1 MRLNIRRFIIPG
13 YIMLLR
19 ALFAIVI
26 YYLPGK
32 AAEPW
37 NVYAAKMPYDWLYL
51 FTAWDSRAYHS
62 LAANW
67 YPAVMDPHW
76 AFWPLYP
83 ASIRLLG
90 LLGLDLWLGG
100 FVIAELGGL
109 LSILVFL
116 RIASA
121 YLSNVQSFAATALYF
136 TLPPVFIFTAV
147 SYTESLFL
155 LFTLMAWYTHIK
167 GRETSAAVFASFAA
181 LTRVY
186 GLLIVVP
193 LAYDFLHSR
202 QFRKSA
208 LLAIPISSFVG
219 WLSYAYFRTGD
230 ALAPLTAESYWNTPV
245 AIQLRESIDRFFLS
259 GDLRVFGYMTKFQ
272 LLALLG
278 GTFVIV
284 MLWLCTRTWKLDK
297 SLGVYSFTFLLSLVS
312 AAVAFIPAFVSIPRF
327 LSTIFPLGLPLKTTR
342 TRFLVA
348 LLCLLAVL
356 DLLAWW
362 MFLFTDIFH

>member
-1 MRLNIRRFIIPG
+1 
-13 YIMLLR
+13 MLLR

-37 NVYAAKMPYDWLYL
+37 NLYAAKMPYEWLYL
-51 FTAWDSRAYHS
+51 FAAWDSRAYHY

-67 YPAVMDPHW
+67 YSPVVDRYW
-76 AFWPLYP
+76 AYWPFYP

-90 LLGLDLWLGG
+90 FVGLDLWSAG
-100 FVIAELGGL
+100 FLVAELGGL
-109 LSILVFL
+109 MSIFVFQ
-116 RIASA
+116 RIALTYIGEA
-121 YLSNVQSFAATALYF
+121 ESFAATTLYS
-136 TLPPVFIFTAV
+136 TLPPVFVFTAV
-147 SYTESLFL
+147 SYSESLFL
-155 LFTLMAWYTHIK
+155 LFTLLAWFTHMK
-167 GRETSAAVFASFAA
+167 GKETGAAVFASFAA

-186 GLLIVVP
+186 GLLILVP
-193 LAYDFLHSR
+193 LAYDFQHSK
-202 QFRKSA
+202 QLRK
-208 LLAIPISSFVG
+208 LAFLAAPVGIFLG

-230 ALAPLTAESYWNTPV
+230 AFAPITAELYWNTPV
-245 AIQLRESIDRFFLS
+245 AIQLRESIDRFLLF

-272 LLALLG
+272 LLAFIG
-278 GTFVIV
+278 ATFVIV
-284 MLWLCTRTWKLDK
+284 MLWLFTRTWKLDK
-297 SLGVYSFTFLLSLVS
+297 SLGVYSFTFLLSLLS

-342 TRFLVA
+342 TRFLIA